1 MQIHDLVQGSPEWQQ
16 YRLEKFGASEAA
28 AMLGISTLVKRNE
41 LLHMKAT
48 GTAQEFSDW
57 VQKHILDYGHEVE
70 AMARPLVED
79 LIGTELYP
87 VTCSDGRLSASC
99 DGLTMAEDVAF
110 EHKQWN
116 QALAESVA
124 NGVLP
129 DEYMPQCQQIMMVTG
144 AGRVK
149 FVCSDGTLDNFVHM
163 DVPPDPAWQE
173 RIRAG
178 WTQFEIDLAEY
189 AHVEVLPAPV
199 AAAVQDLPAL
209 SIRVDG
215 QLTLNHNLVV
225 FGEQLQSF
233 IKDIDTNPSDD
244 QAFADAERAIK
255 VMERAEDALGAA
267 EASALGQI
275 STVDD
280 MVRTVASYK
289 DLARKTRLMLEK
301 VVKARKETI
310 RVEIQQAGKDKAA
323 AHIAALNARLGK
335 PYMPAIPVDFAGVMK
350 GKKTVTSLRDAVD
363 TELAR
368 FKIAA
373 NAVADRIQINLGTL
387 RELAAGHAFLFADTG
402 SIVLKD
408 ADDLTALVK
417 MRIAEHQQAEAAKA
431 EALRAQIAEEERVK
445 AEAAAAEKVRAEQAE
460 AARVAAEAEAVERA
474 RVAADTKRQLDEQA
488 ASIAAAN
495 KLAADHAEALA
506 INAAGHYFH
515 ATLKREDGKPI
526 MCNPNG
532 SRSVF
537 CDVDE
542 DHGTLPSTPAP
553 VTPIAAARTAA
564 PASAPTLRLGQIAER
579 LGFSLTADFLASL
592 GFAAAG
598 RDRAAVLY
606 HEADFPSM
614 CAALIRHVTAVAQ
627 AKAA

>member
-1 MQIHDLVQGSPEWQQ
+1 MNMQIHNLIQGSPEWQQ
-16 YRLEKFGASEAA
+16 YRLEVRGASEAA
-28 AMLGISTLVKRNE
+28 AMLGLSSKVSRTE

-57 VQKHILDYGHEVE
+57 VQKNILDYGHEVE
-70 AMARPLVED
+70 ALARPLVED

-87 VTCSDGRLSASC
+87 VTCSDGLLSASC
-99 DGLTMAEDVAF
+99 DGLTMAEDVAL

-116 QALAESVA
+116 QALADAVA
-124 NGVLP
+124 RGELP

-144 AGRVK
+144 CSKVV

-163 DVPPDPAWQE
+163 DVLPDPAWQE

-178 WTQFEIDLAEY
+178 WAQFEKDLADY
-189 AHVEVLPAPV
+189 HHVEVLPAPV

-215 QLTLNHNLVV
+215 QLTLNHNLVM
-225 FGEQLQSF
+225 FGEKLQSF
-233 IKDIDTNPSDD
+233 IADIDTNPSDD
-244 QAFADAERAIK
+244 QAFADAEQAIK
-255 VMERAEDALGAA
+255 VMERAENALGAA
-267 EASALGQI
+267 ESSALGQV
-275 STVDD
+275 SAVDE

-289 DLARKTRLMLEK
+289 ELARKTRLMLEK

-323 AHIAALNARLGK
+323 AHIASLNARLGK
-335 PYMPAIPVDFAGVMK
+335 PYMPAIAVDFAGVMK

-368 FKIAA
+368 FKIEA
-373 NAVADRIQINLGTL
+373 NAVADRIQVNLATL
-387 RELAAGHAFLFADTG
+387 RELAGAHAFLFADTS
-402 SIVLKD
+402 SIVLKA

-417 MRIAEHQQAEAAKA
+417 MRIAEHEKAETEKA
-431 EALRAQIAEEERVK
+431 EALRARIAEEERVK
-445 AEAAAAEKVRAEQAE
+445 AEKRVADEAAAAERVRQQEEESRAREE
-460 AARVAAEAEAVERA
+460 AATRAAAE
-474 RVAADTKRQLDEQA
+474 L
-488 ASIAAAN
+488 AAAQASEAGAELSPAAQALN
-495 KLAADHAEALA
+495 EEQGAARTAAAYPMLAAA
-506 INAAGHYFH
+506 
-515 ATLKREDGKPI
+515 
-526 MCNPNG
+526 
-532 SRSVF
+532 
-537 CDVDE
+537 
-542 DHGTLPSTPAP
+542 
-553 VTPIAAARTAA
+553 VTPIAAARPAVA
-564 PASAPTLRLGQIAER
+564 PATAPTLRLGQIAER

-606 HEADFPSM
+606 HEADFASM
-614 CAALIRHVTAVAQ
+614 CAALIRHVTAVGQ

>member
-28 AMLGISTLVKRNE
+28 AMLGISPLVKRNE

-57 VQKHILDYGHEVE
+57 VQKNILDYGHEVE
-70 AMARPLVED
+70 ALARPLVEQM
-79 LIGTELYP
+79 IGTDLYP
-87 VTCSDGRLSASC
+87 VTCSDGRMSASC

-116 QALAESVA
+116 EALASA
-124 NGVLP
+124 IAAGVLP
-129 DEYMPQCQQIMMVTG
+129 DEYMPQPQQIMMVTP
-144 AGRVK
+144 ARRVV
-149 FVCSDGTLDNFVHM
+149 FVCSNGTLDNFVHLE
-163 DVPPDPAWQE
+163 VLPDPSWQK

-178 WTQFEIDLAEY
+178 WAQFEQDLTTYE
-189 AHVEVLPAPV
+189 HIEVLPPPV

-215 QLTLNHNLVV
+215 QLTLNHNLVL
-225 FGEQLQSF
+225 FGEKLKAF
-233 IKDIDTNPSDD
+233 VADIDTNPSDD
-244 QAFADAERAIK
+244 QAFADAEQAIK
-255 VMERAEDALGAA
+255 VMERAETALGAA

-280 MVRTVASYK
+280 MVKTVASYK

-323 AHIAALNARLGK
+323 AHIAALNTRLGK
-335 PYMPAIPVDFAGVMK
+335 PYMPAIAHDFAAVMK

-368 FKIAA
+368 FKIEA

-387 RELAAGHAFLFADTG
+387 RELAGAHAYLFADTA
-402 SIVLKD
+402 SIVLK
-408 ADDLTALVK
+408 APDDLASLVK
-417 MRIAEHQQAEAAKA
+417 LRIAEHEAAEKAKA
-431 EALRAQIAEEERVK
+431 EALRARIAEEERVK
-445 AEAAAAEKVRAEQAE
+445 AEAAAAEKVRQEQAE
-460 AARVAAEAEAVERA
+460 VARVAEEAAAAERA
-474 RVAADTKRQLDEQA
+474 RVAAETKRQLEEQA
-488 ASIAAAN
+488 ASIAAARAREEI
-495 KLAADHAEALA
+495 AAPVTQVSPTMQ
-506 INAAGHYFH
+506 IIQAA
-515 ATLKREDGKPI
+515 
-526 MCNPNG
+526 
-532 SRSVF
+532 
-537 CDVDE
+537 
-542 DHGTLPSTPAP
+542 PAP
-553 VTPIAAARTAA
+553 VTPIEVARPAAGAV
-564 PASAPTLRLGQIAER
+564 PTLRLGQINER
-579 LGFSLTADFLASL
+579 LAPVALTADGLARL

-606 HEADFPSM
+606 HEADFPAM
-614 CAALIRHVTAVAQ
+614 CAALVRHVTVVAQ

>member
-1 MQIHDLVQGSPEWQQ
+1 MQIHDLAQGSPEWQQ

-28 AMLGISTLVKRNE
+28 AMLGISPLVKRNE

-57 VQKHILDYGHEVE
+57 VQKYILDYGHAVE
-70 AMARPLVED
+70 ALARPLAED

-116 QALAESVA
+116 QALAASVCD
-124 NGVLP
+124 GVLP

-144 AGRVK
+144 AGKVV
-149 FVCSDGTLDNFVHM
+149 FVCSDGTPASFVHI
-163 DVPPDPAWQE
+163 DVLPDPAWQE

-178 WTQFEIDLAEY
+178 WAQFEADLATY
-189 AHVEVLPAPV
+189 QHVEVLPPPV

-215 QLTLNHNLVV
+215 QLTLSHNLLL
-225 FGEQLQSF
+225 FGDKLQSF

-244 QAFADAERAIK
+244 QAFADAEQAIK
-255 VMERAEDALGAA
+255 VMERAENALGAA

-280 MVRTVASYK
+280 MVRNVASLK
-289 DLARKTRLMLEK
+289 ELARKTRLMLEK
-301 VVKARKETI
+301 TVKARKETI

-323 AHIAALNARLGK
+323 AYITALNARLGK
-335 PYMPAIPVDFAGVMK
+335 PYMPAIAFDFAGVMK

-368 FKIAA
+368 FKIEA

-387 RELAAGHAFLFADTG
+387 RELAGGHAFLFADTS
-402 SIVLKD
+402 SIVLKA
-408 ADDLTALVK
+408 ADDLTSLVK
-417 MRIAEHQQAEAAKA
+417 MRIAEHQAEEAAKA
-431 EALRAQIAEEERVK
+431 EALRARITEEERVK
-445 AEAAAAEKVRAEQAE
+445 AEAAAAEKMRQEKAE
-460 AARVAAEAEAVERA
+460 AARVAEEAASIERA
-474 RVAADTKRQLDEQA
+474 RVAADTKRQLEEQA

-495 KLAADHAEALA
+495 KAA
-506 INAAGHYFH
+506 AAPVPVPV
-515 ATLKREDGKPI
+515 AA
-526 MCNPNG
+526 
-532 SRSVF
+532 
-537 CDVDE
+537 
-542 DHGTLPSTPAP
+542 TPADDP
-553 VTPIAAARTAA
+553 DFQEVQPAPAQVTPIAAARLAT
-564 PASAPTLRLGQIAER
+564 SAPTLRLGQINER
-579 LGFSLTADFLASL
+579 LAPVAVTADGLARL

-606 HEADFPSM
+606 HESDFSEI
-614 CAALIRHVTAVAQ
+614 CRALVVHVRAVQAAQ
-627 AKAA
+627 AAQAA

>member
-1 MQIHDLVQGSPEWQQ
+1 MQIHDLAQGTPEWQQ

-57 VQKHILDYGHEVE
+57 VQKNILDYGHHVE
-70 AMARPLVED
+70 ALARPLVEE

-116 QALAESVA
+116 QALADAVA
-124 NGVLP
+124 GGRLP

-144 AGRVK
+144 AGKVV
-149 FVCSDGTLDNFVHM
+149 FVCSDGTFDNFVY
-163 DVPPDPAWQE
+163 VWVLPDPAWQA

-178 WTQFEIDLAEY
+178 WVQFEADLAEY
-189 AHVEVLPAPV
+189 QHVEVLPAPV

-225 FGEQLQSF
+225 FGEKLQSF

-244 QAFADAERAIK
+244 QAFADAEQAIK

-310 RVEIQQAGKDKAA
+310 RVEIQQGGKDKAS
-323 AHIAALNARLGK
+323 AHIAALNTRLGK
-335 PYMPAIPVDFAGVMK
+335 PYMPMIPVDFAGVMK

-387 RELAAGHAFLFADTG
+387 REQAAAHAFLFADTA

-417 MRIAEHQQAEAAKA
+417 MRIADHEAAEKAKA
-431 EALRAQIAEEERVK
+431 EALRAQIAEEERIK
-445 AEAAAAEKVRAEQAE
+445 AEKA
-460 AARVAAEAEAVERA
+460 VADAERA
-474 RVAADTKRQLDEQA
+474 RVAAETKRQLDEQA
-488 ASIAAAN
+488 AAVAAARAQREAETR
-495 KLAADHAEALA
+495 AASA
-506 INAAGHYFH
+506 
-515 ATLKREDGKPI
+515 
-526 MCNPNG
+526 
-532 SRSVF
+532 
-537 CDVDE
+537 
-542 DHGTLPSTPAP
+542 STAPAP
-553 VTPIAAARTAA
+553 QPVAETPKNDPDFQEVQAAPAQVTPIAAARPAA

-598 RDRAAVLY
+598 RERAAVLY
-606 HEADFPSM
+606 HEADFQPM
-614 CAALIRHVTAVAQ
+614 CAALIRRITAAAQ
-627 AKAA
+627 AKQAA